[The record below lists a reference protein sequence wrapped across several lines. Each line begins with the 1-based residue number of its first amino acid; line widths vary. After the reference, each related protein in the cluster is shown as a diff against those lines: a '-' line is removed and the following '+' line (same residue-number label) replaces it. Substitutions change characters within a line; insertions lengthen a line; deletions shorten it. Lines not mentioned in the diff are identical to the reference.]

1 MQSAVVL
8 LLICYGRYKRSV
20 GITFRKRRQYWQQK
34 CRHFKSW
41 SSIFIKCKKISD
53 LIICAD
59 ITVVDFGTDSDFWGI
74 KWDQILP
81 IRKADVQH
89 ELATFIRA
97 VSMSF
102 NCGFPYKQV
111 VTFRMSDAPL
121 NPGRRYFLIVRSCF
135 RSLFAAKNL
144 HLIWSAQFGAVFSAW
159 WLIMRLGCW
168 WVPAQSPYQRLL
180 RGYWVCCSYFKAT
193 C

>member
-1 MQSAVVL
+1 MTAKVSTLQELEFNFHKVQENLWSYHL
-8 LLICYGRYKRSV
+8 CWYYSGR
-20 GITFRKRRQYWQQK
+20 FWYWQW
-34 CRHFKSW
+34 F
-41 SSIFIKCKKISD
+41 
-53 LIICAD
+53 L
-59 ITVVDFGTDSDFWGI
+59 G
-74 KWDQILP
+74 DQILP